1 LLVENLFYS
10 VSLQGVSYTTEGVR
24 DTRQS
29 MTCNIPLQMLQQRSR
44 RVNFDSIRPPDSDF
58 SKLPP
63 GVPSQTYTVSVTNN
77 GRVFGS
83 SQKYTLLFNSTCVSC
98 NDSGPVQR
106 VSKLNCS
113 L

>member
-1 LLVENLFYS
+1 
-10 VSLQGVSYTTEGVR
+10 
-24 DTRQS
+24 

-113 L
+113 LSIYFFIYLFISSCLHNTFSLLFLPST